1 MSDLNVNNDYTKMN
15 NLSPFKLCVLQNFP
29 FIEADFDAVTNYQL
43 LCKVVEYLN
52 NVIDNNNKQNI
63 NITQLEQNFI
73 TLYNYV
79 KNYFDN
85 LDVQEEINKKLDEMV
100 LNGTL
105 QELLKKI
112 VNEVYDDAGI
122 GRLASTGRFET
133 NLNSYISY
141 VNTKYSADNATRFYL
156 IPKDKV
162 ISGVGGCLKI
172 FADNYNNNQDYR
184 DFGIYF
190 AADQNGDRGY
200 YGNGVNWLNV
210 KVLDSGVYNGKHPDL
225 GFSFQDGKV
234 VAGRITCFN
243 NTRAVWTI
251 GSLPPKMG
259 IQSVGL
265 ECQEN
270 VGIFANKR
278 LKFANNTD
286 TYEKTNDLY
295 FDTNNKI
302 MRFSTWTGVD
312 ILVQGIKKFEVTDKN
327 TNINNA
333 LIISDRYNISNKEAI
348 DVTGRGRIVINNS
361 NISSINGVDG
371 QILYIICPS
380 TSTIKNNNT
389 IKLYSGGDFVMGA
402 NDTLTL
408 LNVNNVWYELCR
420 SVNH

>member
-15 NLSPFKLCVLQNFP
+15 NLTPFKICVLQNFP

-52 NVIDNNNKQNI
+52 NVIDNNNKQNT

-79 KNYFDN
+79 KDYFDN
-85 LDVQEEINKKLDEMV
+85 LDVQEEINTKLDEMV
-100 LNGTL
+100 LNGTIE
-105 QELLKKI
+105 ELLKKI
-112 VNEVYDDAGI
+112 VNEVYDEAGI
-122 GRLASTGRFET
+122 NRLASTGRFET
-133 NLNSYISY
+133 NLNSYVSY
-141 VNTKYSADNATRFYL
+141 VNTKYSADNGTRFYL

-210 KVLDSGVYNGKHPDL
+210 KVLDNGVYNGKHPDL

-243 NTRAVWTI
+243 NLRAVWTI

-278 LKFANNTD
+278 LKFANDTD

-295 FDTNNKI
+295 FDSNNKI
-302 MRFSTWTGVD
+302 LRFSTWSGVD

-327 TNINNA
+327 TNIGNA
-333 LIISDRYNISNKEAI
+333 LILSDRYNISDKEDI
-348 DVTGRGRIVINNS
+348 NVTGRGRIVINNS
-361 NISSINGVDG
+361 NISSINGLDG

-389 IKLYSGGDFVMGA
+389 IKLHGGSDFIMGS

-408 LNVNNVWYELCR
+408 LNVNNVWYELSR

>member
-1 MSDLNVNNDYTKMN
+1 MSDINVNNDYTKMN
-15 NLSPFKLCVLQNFP
+15 NLTPFKLCVIQNFP

-52 NVIDNNNKQNI
+52 NVIDNNNKQNE

-73 TLYNYV
+73 NLYNYV

-85 LDVQEEINKKLDEMV
+85 LDVQDEINNKLDEMV
-100 LNGTL
+100 LNGTI
-105 QELLKKI
+105 QELLTKI
-112 VNEVYDDAGI
+112 VNKVYDEAGI
-122 GRLASTGRFET
+122 NRLAATGRFES

-141 VNTKYSADNATRFYL
+141 VNTKYSADNGTRFYL
-156 IPKDKV
+156 IPKDRV
-162 ISGVGGCLKI
+162 IRGVGGCLKI

-190 AADQNGDRGY
+190 AADQNGDTGY
-200 YGNGVNWLNV
+200 YGNGVNWLNI

-234 VAGRITCFN
+234 VAGRITCYN
-243 NTRAVWTI
+243 NLRAVWTI

-270 VGIFANKR
+270 VGIFADKR
-278 LKFANNTD
+278 LKFANDTE

-295 FDTNNKI
+295 FDSNNKI
-302 MRFSTWTGVD
+302 LRFSTWNGVD
-312 ILVQGIKKFEVTDKN
+312 ILVQGVKKFEVTDKN
-327 TNINNA
+327 TNIKNA
-333 LIISDRYNISNKEAI
+333 LILTDRYNISNIENI
-348 DVTGRGRIVINNS
+348 DVNGRGRIVINNA
-361 NISSINGVDG
+361 NISSIKGVDG

-389 IKLYSGGDFVMGA
+389 IKLQGAVDFIMGS

>member
-1 MSDLNVNNDYTKMN
+1 MSDINVNNDYTKMN

-43 LCKVVEYLN
+43 LCKVVEHLN
-52 NVIDNNNKQNI
+52 NVIDNNNKQNTI
-63 NITQLEQNFI
+63 ITQLEQNFI
-73 TLYNYV
+73 ALYNYV

-100 LNGTL
+100 LNGTIK
-105 QELLKKI
+105 ELLKNI
-112 VNEVYDDAGI
+112 VNEVYEGAGI
-122 GRLASTGRFET
+122 NRLAATGRFET

-141 VNTKYSADNATRFYL
+141 VNTKYSADNGTRFYL

-190 AADQNGDRGY
+190 AANQNGDTGY

-210 KVLDSGVYNGKHPDL
+210 KVLDSGVYNGKHPDI

-234 VAGRITCFN
+234 VAGRITCYN
-243 NTRAVWTI
+243 NIRAVWTI

-259 IQSVGL
+259 IQSIGL

-270 VGIFANKR
+270 VGILANKR
-278 LKFANNTD
+278 LKFANDTE

-295 FDTNNKI
+295 FDSNNKI
-302 MRFSTWTGVD
+302 LRFSTWNGVD
-312 ILVQGIKKFEVTDKN
+312 IFVQGIKKFEVTDKN

-333 LIISDRYNISNKEAI
+333 LILSDRYNISNKEAI
-348 DVTGRGRIVINNS
+348 DVTGRARIVINNA

-389 IKLYSGGDFVMGA
+389 IKLHGAGDFIMGT